1 MQKKNIFVYKLKKFF
16 VCWRLPKQ
24 SHLIFLFAGCF
35 LWFLWA
41 FCKSNRALLWAFLAF
56 CGIRALQCLAFAF
69 ASSRCL
75 VGTFVAL
82 LVMST
87 SFTGNLHYYEND
99 KNLEL
104 LQQYPCTLKTCP
116 FTTFLSQN
124 RRFGTSRQ
132 CTLKK
137 WSGKEG
143 QWRQEQCLQKWASL
157 RSRQFDWSEAY
168 RRTSCCS
175 VLICTQHEGRPF
187 WCSSLLMD

>member
-24 SHLIFLFAGCF
+24 SHLIFFAGCF

-41 FCKSNRALLWAFLAF
+41 FCRSSRALLWAFLAF

-82 LVMST
+82 LVMPT
-87 SFTGNLHYYEND
+87 S
-99 KNLEL
+99 
-104 LQQYPCTLKTCP
+104 

-124 RRFGTSRQ
+124 RRFSTSRQ

-143 QWRQEQCLQKWASL
+143 QWRQEQCLQKWTSL

-168 RRTSCCS
+168 RGKILLSRGIVVKCLHYSYIK
-175 VLICTQHEGRPF
+175 VLNC
-187 WCSSLLMD
+187 